1 MMMMMMMMVVVV
13 VVVMTQRVPSVARV
27 AAPRALLEAAGISF

>member
-1 MMMMMMMMVVVV
+1 MMMMMMMMMVVVM
-13 VVVMTQRVPSVARV
+13 MTQRVPSVARV